1 MAPRR
6 EGGREGGEGGE
17 GGERGR
23 ARVFTVVRTVSELQL
38 AQQWTPPPKYDARLS
53 LGCSMPLDTSSISEI
68 LACVEWRKSP
78 SSPATKRQWGQM
90 RGRDSLS
97 AEMACNQ

>member
-1 MAPRR
+1 M
-6 EGGREGGEGGE
+6 
-17 GGERGR
+17 
-23 ARVFTVVRTVSELQL
+23 FNVVRSVSELQL
-38 AQQWTPPPKYDARLS
+38 TQQWTPPPPKYDARLS
-53 LGCSMPLDTSSISEI
+53 LGCSMPLDTSSIREI

-78 SSPATKRQWGQM
+78 SSPATKRQWGQR